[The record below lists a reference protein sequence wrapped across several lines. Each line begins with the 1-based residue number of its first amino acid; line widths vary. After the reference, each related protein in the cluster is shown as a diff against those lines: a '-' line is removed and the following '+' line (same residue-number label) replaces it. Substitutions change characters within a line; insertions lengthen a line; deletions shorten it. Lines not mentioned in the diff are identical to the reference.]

1 MPRRIALALC
11 LAFTAPLVA
20 CKGTENVTG
29 APTGVTET
37 RTLAGMAPLITK
49 SLTVTSTEAAFG
61 FPNSRTLTPPI
72 VLVYLVEDGKKVSL
86 GFPDM
91 VSVISFAQVT
101 DKLGIVTNLTILDK

>member
-11 LAFTAPLVA
+11 LVFAAPLVA

-29 APTGVTET
+29 TPTAATET
-37 RTLAGMAPLITK
+37 RTLASMTPFITK
-49 SLTVTSTEAAFG
+49 SLTVTGAELAFG

-86 GFPDM
+86 GFPDL
-91 VSVISFAQVT
+91 VSAISFAQVT
-101 DKLGIVTNLTILDK
+101 DQVGIVTSLAIADK